1 MVSFVWKKLPT
12 IFRVPGLQKRS
23 CSPWFEADLSMAVPA
38 NYRSDSSIACRR
50 FYQLSFDLK
59 RSSDQSGT
67 RSLIACRA
75 SLLLSPLC
83 FSGENFKFLLR
94 HTQGQCSSPLPKD
107 LVLVLSSVI
116 CHDASVDPNSS
127 RYPFA
132 DNIVRFYCTQL

>member
-1 MVSFVWKKLPT
+1 
-12 IFRVPGLQKRS
+12 
-23 CSPWFEADLSMAVPA
+23 MAVPA

-75 SLLLSPLC
+75 SLLLSPL
-83 FSGENFKFLLR
+83 FQRRELQFLLR
-94 HTQGQCSSPLPKD
+94 HTQGQCSSPLPTD

-116 CHDASVDPNSS
+116 CHDAFVDPSSS
-127 RYPFA
+127 RYLFA
-132 DNIVRFYCTQL
+132 DKIVRFYYTQL